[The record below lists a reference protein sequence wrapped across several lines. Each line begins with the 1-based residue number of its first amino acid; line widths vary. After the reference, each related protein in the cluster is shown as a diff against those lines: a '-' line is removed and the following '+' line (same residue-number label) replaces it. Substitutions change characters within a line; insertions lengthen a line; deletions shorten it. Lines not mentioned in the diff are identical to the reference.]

1 MSGGILTAPFQI
13 GKSCGTEYAAPRPM
27 SEPVPQIHCEACG
40 VTLPADTSRAR
51 YCLECDTLVC
61 PACWKVGVGRCA
73 ACAASSS
80 STKSKRI
87 GGSVSLRTA
96 RRADRRLRE
105 AAKLAPVVTGDAS
118 DAQDARVDLT
128 YLTIKAAIAERVGGN
143 ALRKL
148 TGPRAVRARPLSD
161 RMRRHAVAAHAALRR
176 ADATLTGTDAATA
189 PGTNAGAP
197 GAPASTEE
205 YRELHGARLHGFALL
220 LTLGDRSAAA
230 RLAADALTAGASR
243 SSEHEHPRQTAA
255 WLRHTVL
262 DAARGPRTDTDE
274 DGATRRA
281 ALDGLGVD
289 DTAFAALSAL
299 NVVERAAVVASN
311 VELLEQRDV
320 ATILGLDEIRSQ
332 RIGRDALRRSMRTG
346 IARRSEPEVDGP
358 IVTRVREIA
367 AQALG

>member
-1 MSGGILTAPFQI
+1 
-13 GKSCGTEYAAPRPM
+13 M

-61 PACWKVGVGRCA
+61 PACWKVGVERCT

-105 AAKLAPVVTGDAS
+105 AAKLALAVTGDAS

-128 YLTIKAAIAERVGGN
+128 YLAIKAAIAERVGAN
-143 ALRKL
+143 ALRRL
-148 TGPRAVRARPLSD
+148 TGPRAVRAQPLGD

-176 ADATLTGTDAATA
+176 ADATLTTDAATSA
-189 PGTNAGAP
+189 GITAGAP
-197 GAPASTEE
+197 RAAASTEE
-205 YRELHGARLHGFALL
+205 YRELHGAQLHGFALL
-220 LTLGDRSAAA
+220 LTLGDRSTAA

-255 WLRHTVL
+255 WLRHAVL

-274 DGATRRA
+274 DEATRRA

-289 DTAFAALSAL
+289 DSAFAALRAL

-320 ATILGLDEIRSQ
+320 ATILGLDEVRSQ
-332 RIGRDALRRSMRTG
+332 RIGRDALRRSMRVA
-346 IARRSEPEVDGP
+346 IARRSEPDVDGP